1 MSPVPRGG
9 RAYDA
14 PMPWIPR
21 VPPAEAEGLLAKI
34 YQDAEKRA
42 GKVWQILQV
51 QSQNPGQLR
60 ASLGMYR
67 SVMFTDSSLPGRLRE
82 TLAVV
87 VSQVNHCVY

>member
-1 MSPVPRGG
+1 
-9 RAYDA
+9 
-14 PMPWIPR
+14 MPWIPR

-34 YQDAEKRA
+34 YQDAEQRA

-60 ASLGMYR
+60 ASLGMYQ
-67 SVMFTDSSLPGRLRE
+67 SIMFTDSSLPGRLRE
-82 TLAVV
+82 TLAIV